1 MSAGLMRCF
10 GVWFPKRGLWV
21 AALFALTSWGIPAWA
36 QAVSVSELAQRLRT
50 SSDFRVRTQ
59 AALAL
64 GASGNAEAVGAL
76 CEGLGDANTTVRAAS
91 AAALGRLAAG
101 GRECLSSRL
110 AREDSAEVKSVIERA
125 LTRLQPKP
133 TLSSETK
140 YYISIGDVTNKTQR
154 DTTALSQ
161 QVRQVLVKQLE
172 ALPGFV
178 VAPPGETES
187 QAKAILAKFPKVKG
201 IFLWPKLQTRAAGS
215 DLRLD
220 FELSLFSYPNKD
232 FRGSMSRNLTMPDTK
247 PGDVASEDELIS
259 AAAEN
264 LVPELARAAVRI

>member
-1 MSAGLMRCF
+1 
-10 GVWFPKRGLWV
+10 VV
-21 AALFALTSWGIPAWA
+21 ASLASPAWA
-36 QAVSVSELAQRLRT
+36 QSVSVSELAQRLRT
-50 SSDFRVRTQ
+50 GSDFRVRTQ

-76 CEGLGDANTTVRAAS
+76 CEGLGDVNTTVRAAS

-101 GRECLSSRL
+101 GRECLTRRL
-110 AREDSAEVKSVIERA
+110 AQEDSAEVKSVIERA
-125 LTRLQPKP
+125 LVRLQPKP
-133 TLSSETK
+133 TLTSETK
-140 YYISIGDVTNKTQR
+140 YYVSIGEVTNKTAR
-154 DTTALSQ
+154 DTAALSQ
-161 QVRQVLVKQLE
+161 QVREVLVKQLE

-178 VAPPGETES
+178 VAPAGETDS
-187 QAKAILAKFPKVKG
+187 QAKALLAKYPKVKG
-201 IFLWPKLQTRAAGS
+201 IFLWPKLQTRAAGR

-247 PGDVASEDELIS
+247 PGDVASEDDLIS